1 MSETD
6 QPKKAATPLGALVTL
21 SVMFPGSGQLANGQ
35 RAKGVVTI
43 IVSALLFVD
52 ILVHTFILALP
63 LAGAWMQDK
72 PPVIDEHITD
82 PLKTLLIIIGAA
94 FAIWLWALVDTIV
107 VYRRRET
114 EKGGAA

>member
-1 MSETD
+1 MSEPH
-6 QPKKAATPLGALVTL
+6 QPGKSSAPLGALVTL
-21 SVMFPGSGQLANGQ
+21 SIMFPGSGQLANGQ

-72 PPVIDEHITD
+72 PPVIDERITG

-94 FAIWLWALVDTIV
+94 FAIWLWALVDTV
-107 VYRRRET
+107 LVYRRREA
-114 EKGGAA
+114 EKEGAA